1 MKKKHVALW
10 LILLMLCNLA
20 FAGLA
25 AAETTAGETEPP
37 AEKTMAEKAEEAKPK
52 TFDTG
57 LDPLWSILKVE
68 VDEDIVVGQEF
79 DVKVTARNIGSGVA
93 MFPIIQ
99 FTEEDD
105 RKELSHFGVIGSTD
119 GVYKSGI
126 ERVESGET
134 KVFTIRMK
142 VSPETKDLPEGSSYK
157 LNLTLKSN
165 NWNIGNGDNKRE
177 PAFGVTTS
185 ILLKPTYTLSE
196 PTFVVSGVTFSP
208 EVTAGV
214 TTTTASITID
224 NISDS
229 KARNVSVMLDGNPI
243 SEKNTE
249 KNIRVTDLSNTK
261 KVGDITGRRSFV
273 VTYGIELN
281 NARRNNEMKLTI
293 NYNGLEKPIEE
304 TINMPLP
311 LRTSTSGVEP
321 KVIINKYVLE
331 PSKILAGKTV
341 TLRLY
346 LENTNAEAVNNISLK
361 LTVPTSES
369 NSATGTTVSGGTVF
383 SPVNSSN
390 TFFIDTIGGKS
401 IVSKD
406 ISLYVDPNAQ
416 AKTYVV
422 PVKIDYET
430 LDGEAKSIEDNIN
443 IPVTQES
450 QVEIIKSQIPEFG
463 NVGMPI
469 DFNVEFVNT
478 GKVALTNFKASLE
491 SDDIPD
497 AESNVYYVG
506 NFDAAASDSFASSF
520 FPSEEGTVTGNI
532 VLSYRDADNQ
542 EVRLEQPFTVE
553 VGPAIEMPP
562 MDPSM
567 LEPPKESFVS
577 KIKAHI
583 VTIALVAV
591 IIVLLIIIIRDKRRA
606 KRDEELMN
614 G

>member
-1 MKKKHVALW
+1 MMKKRRIAGW
-10 LILLMLCNLA
+10 LLVMLLFNLA
-20 FAGLA
+20 FTGLA
-25 AAETTAGETEPP
+25 SAETTTQSETQQP
-37 AEKTMAEKAEEAKPK
+37 AEKTMAEKAEEAKPE

-68 VDEDIVVGQEF
+68 VDEDIVVGEEF
-79 DVKVTARNIGSGVA
+79 NVKVTAQNIGSGVA
-93 MFPIIQ
+93 FYPIVQ

-105 RKELSHFGVIGSTD
+105 RKALTHFGVIGGTD
-119 GVYKSGI
+119 GIYQSGI

-142 VSPETKDLPEGSSYK
+142 VSPDTKELPEGSSYK
-157 LNLTLKSN
+157 INLTLKSK
-165 NWNIGNGDNKRE
+165 NWNIDRE
-177 PAFGVTTS
+177 PAFGVTS
-185 ILLKPTYTLSE
+185 SFLVKPTYTLSE
-196 PTFVVSGVTFSP
+196 PTFVVSSVTFSP
-208 EVTAGV
+208 EVTSGV
-214 TTTTASITID
+214 TETTASITID

-229 KARNVSVMLDGNPI
+229 KARNVSVMLDGNQI
-243 SEKNTE
+243 SEKNTD

-261 KVGDITGRRSFV
+261 KVGDITGRHSFV
-273 VTYGIELN
+273 VSYGLELN
-281 NARRNNEMKLTI
+281 NSRRNNEMKLTI

-331 PSKILAGKTV
+331 PSKILAGNTV

-346 LENTNAEAVNNISLK
+346 IENTNNEAVNNVSMK

-401 IVSKD
+401 IVTKD
-406 ISLYVDPNAQ
+406 ISLYVDANAQ

-422 PVKIDYET
+422 PVSIDYES
-430 LDGEAKSIEDNIN
+430 LDGEAKNIEDNIN

-450 QVEIIKSQIPEFG
+450 QVEVINSQIPQFG
-463 NVGMPI
+463 NVGMPV

-491 SDDIPD
+491 SEDIDD

-506 NFDAAASDSFASSF
+506 NFDAAASDSFSGSF
-520 FPSEEGTVTGNI
+520 YPSEEGVINGNI

-553 VGPAIEMPP
+553 IGPAIEMPE

-567 LEPPKESFVS
+567 FEPPKESLLS
-577 KIKAHI
+577 KIKSHL
-583 VTIALVAV
+583 VTIVLVSV
-591 IIVLLIIIIRDKRRA
+591 IVVLLIVIIRDKRKA